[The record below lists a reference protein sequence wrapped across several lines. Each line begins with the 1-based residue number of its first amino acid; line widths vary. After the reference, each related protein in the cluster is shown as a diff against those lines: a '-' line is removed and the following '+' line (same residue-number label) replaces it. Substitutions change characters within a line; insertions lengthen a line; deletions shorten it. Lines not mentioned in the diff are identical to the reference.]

1 MAKYYLY
8 ILFSIFI
15 LLNAVS
21 FFEQELK
28 HTLTRHASLMY
39 KLEKQKLYATQKKEV
54 EKILLY
60 QKNIFL
66 KNVKYFFTKEKKETI
81 VFSEIQTYIQSI
93 VKSIDAKVNLL
104 QSASVI
110 ESKMYRTY
118 PISLDLKL
126 IPEDLDIFLKK
137 LYQGKKYL
145 FIDSIYVIR
154 IQRERV
160 LRVQITL
167 SGYQLK

>member
-15 LLNAVS
+15 LLNGVN
-21 FFEQELK
+21 FFEQKLK
-28 HTLTRHASLMY
+28 NALTRNASLLY

-54 EKILLY
+54 EKIVLH
-60 QKNIFL
+60 QKKIFL
-66 KNVKYFFTKEKKETI
+66 KNRKYFFSKEKKETI
-81 VFSEIQTYIQSI
+81 IFSEIQTYIQS
-93 VKSIDAKVNLL
+93 VAKSIDAKVNLI
-104 QSASVI
+104 QSASVVD
-110 ESKMYRTY
+110 SKMYRTY
-118 PISLDLKL
+118 PISLNLKL

-145 FIDSIYVIR
+145 FINSIYVIR
-154 IQRERV
+154 IQRERI

>member
-8 ILFSIFI
+8 VLFSIFI
-15 LLNAVS
+15 LLNGVS
-21 FFEQELK
+21 FFEKELK
-28 HTLTRHASLMY
+28 HTLMRNTSLLY

-54 EKILLY
+54 EEILES
-60 QKNIFL
+60 QKNIFI
-66 KNVKYFFTKEKKETI
+66 KNIKYFFSKDKKETI
-81 VFSEIQTYIQSI
+81 VFSEIQSYLQS
-93 VKSIDAKVNLL
+93 VTKSIDAKVSLL
-104 QSASVI
+104 QSATVI
-110 ESKMYRTY
+110 DSKLYRTY
-118 PISLDLKL
+118 PISLDLRL
-126 IPEDLDIFLKK
+126 IPEDLNIFLKK

-145 FIDSIYVIR
+145 FIESIYVVR

>member
-15 LLNAVS
+15 LLNGVS
-21 FFEQELK
+21 FFKQELK
-28 HTLTRHASLMY
+28 HTLTRNSSLLY

-54 EKILLY
+54 EEIVLH
-60 QKNIFL
+60 QKNIFF
-66 KNVKYFFTKEKKETI
+66 KNREYFFSKEKKETI

-93 VKSIDAKVNLL
+93 AKSINAKVNLL
-104 QSASVI
+104 QSASVVDL
-110 ESKMYRTY
+110 ERYRIY

-126 IPEDLDIFLKK
+126 IPEDLDIFFKK

-154 IQRERV
+154 IQRERI